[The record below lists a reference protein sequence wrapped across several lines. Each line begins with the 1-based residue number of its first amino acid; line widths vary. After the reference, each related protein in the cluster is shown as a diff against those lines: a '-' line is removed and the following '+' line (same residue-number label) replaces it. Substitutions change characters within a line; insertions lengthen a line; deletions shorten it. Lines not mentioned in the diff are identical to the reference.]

1 MRVEELN
8 NGSRAVVHLQDSV
21 DAACGRALEDALRAL
36 PPNLKEVVLLL
47 APDARIA
54 DAAIP
59 SMTRAWR
66 GLVRREVRT
75 VLVSN
80 LALQRDLGRRIMS
93 DAEDARST
101 VTVSR
106 AIAEEWLAQ
115 ARKRSRRGS
124 DTLTQMEAM
133 EAVQSRMKSLRDS
146 VGE

>member
-1 MRVEELN
+1 MRVEELK
-8 NGSRAVVHLQDSV
+8 NGSRAVVVLPGPV
-21 DAACGRALEDALRAL
+21 DAAACRALEDTLRTL
-36 PPNLKEVVLLL
+36 PDHLKEVVLMLE
-47 APDARIA
+47 PGARIVE
-54 DAAIP
+54 AAVP
-59 SMTRAWR
+59 SLTRVWR

-75 VLVSN
+75 VFVSN
-80 LALQRDLGRRIMS
+80 RALQRDVARGVMA
-93 DAEDARST
+93 DAGDSRST

-115 ARKRSRRGS
+115 ARKRRRRGS